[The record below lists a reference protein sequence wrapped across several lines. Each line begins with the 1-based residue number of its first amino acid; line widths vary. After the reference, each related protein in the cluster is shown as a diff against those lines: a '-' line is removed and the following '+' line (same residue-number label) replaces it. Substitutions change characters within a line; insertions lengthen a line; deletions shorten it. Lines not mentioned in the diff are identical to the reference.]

1 MEIKFKLQKTPYTQ
15 PPRTQKAQKPSSLA
29 FVHVD
34 NPKQA
39 KDKETLNKVRRH
51 VMKDIGRSRRSRITQ
66 NVTVANPFPQS
77 AQAPTYWG
85 DVEVCVN
92 FKRLL
97 WAMEMVSGALLSIT
111 VVEPS
116 IEDQQKISRRIYGP
130 PSLKDIELYTQS
142 LGTVRE
148 SILAESRIRR
158 KAVIG
163 TVICLSV
170 FDMRVGNLSSWEM
183 HMAGLQRLIDH
194 IGGVETLDSN
204 SPLRQALFLADIL
217 GALKKDITPKFPV
230 LDFHFEPQTAVT
242 PYTQKLVSSLEQLD
256 LKDQTPIIVIRNS
269 FSYVSRVA
277 AVLNKQWSDNPT
289 DSAFVLP
296 VCYLTHQALSLPRWD
311 LVTEESMETTTQA
324 LALAELVR
332 AATVSVFC
340 IVVSQTSEDM
350 GYTIS
355 RREVPFQYLMSLIGD
370 EFWDG
375 KLELKLWLLVNQLCI
390 EAGVSRF
397 WYLEQ
402 ISDTMTKANLRSW
415 KELMSCLREVAW
427 VEGLAPFEMSQLRL
441 YIEKR
446 LE

>member
-1 MEIKFKLQKTPYTQ
+1 MEIKFKLQKTSYTQ
-15 PPRTQKAQKPSSLA
+15 PSRTQKAQKPSSLA

-39 KDKETLNKVRRH
+39 KDKETLKKVRRH
-51 VMKDIGRSRRSRITQ
+51 VMKDIGKSRRSCITH
-66 NVTVANPFPQS
+66 NVTVAKSFPQS

-97 WAMEMVSGALLSIT
+97 WAMEMVSGALLSIA

-116 IEDQQKISRRIYGP
+116 IGDQQNISKRIYGP
-130 PSLKDIELYTQS
+130 PSLRDIELYTQS

-183 HMAGLQRLIDH
+183 HMAGLQRLVDH
-194 IGGVETLDSN
+194 VGGIETLDSN

-217 GALKKDITPKFPV
+217 GALKKDIKPKFPV
-230 LDFHFEPQTAVT
+230 LDFQFEPQASMT
-242 PYTQKLVSSLEQLD
+242 PHTQRLIRSLEQLD
-256 LKDQTPIIVIRNS
+256 LVDQTPIVVIRNS
-269 FSYVSRVA
+269 LSYVSRVA

-311 LVTEESMETTTQA
+311 LVTEESTETATQA

-332 AATVSVFC
+332 AATVSIFC

-350 GYTIS
+350 GYMIS
-355 RREVPFQYLMSLIGD
+355 RREVPFQYLMSLIDD
-370 EFWDG
+370 EFWNG
-375 KLELKLWLLVNQLCI
+375 KLDLKLWLLVNQLCI
-390 EAGVSRF
+390 EAGYSRF

-402 ISDTMTKANLRSW
+402 IADTMTKANIQSW
-415 KELMSCLREVAW
+415 KGLMSCLREVVW

>member
-1 MEIKFKLQKTPYTQ
+1 M
-15 PPRTQKAQKPSSLA
+15 
-29 FVHVD
+29 
-34 NPKQA
+34 
-39 KDKETLNKVRRH
+39 
-51 VMKDIGRSRRSRITQ
+51 
-66 NVTVANPFPQS
+66 
-77 AQAPTYWG
+77 
-85 DVEVCVN
+85 
-92 FKRLL
+92 
-97 WAMEMVSGALLSIT
+97 
-111 VVEPS
+111 
-116 IEDQQKISRRIYGP
+116 
-130 PSLKDIELYTQS
+130 
-142 LGTVRE
+142 
-148 SILAESRIRR
+148 
-158 KAVIG
+158 
-163 TVICLSV
+163 
-170 FDMRVGNLSSWEM
+170 
-183 HMAGLQRLIDH
+183 
-194 IGGVETLDSN
+194 
-204 SPLRQALFLADIL
+204 
-217 GALKKDITPKFPV
+217 

-350 GYTIS
+350 GYMIS

-402 ISDTMTKANLRSW
+402 ISDTMTKANLCSW

>member
-116 IEDQQKISRRIYGP
+116 IGDQQKISRRIYGP

-296 VCYLTHQALSLPRWD
+296 
-311 LVTEESMETTTQA
+311 
-324 LALAELVR
+324 
-332 AATVSVFC
+332 
-340 IVVSQTSEDM
+340 TSEDM
-350 GYTIS
+350 GYMIS

-397 WYLEQ
+397 CQSML
-402 ISDTMTKANLRSW
+402 
-415 KELMSCLREVAW
+415 
-427 VEGLAPFEMSQLRL
+427 VERVDVMFAGGGLG
-441 YIEKR
+441 
-446 LE
+446 

>member
-15 PPRTQKAQKPSSLA
+15 PPHTQKTQKPSSLA

-39 KDKETLNKVRRH
+39 KDKETLKKVRRH

-66 NVTVANPFPQS
+66 NVTVANPFLQS

-116 IEDQQKISRRIYGP
+116 IGDQQKISRRIYGP
-130 PSLKDIELYTQS
+130 PSLRDIELYTQS

-204 SPLRQALFLADIL
+204 YPLRQALFLADIL

-230 LDFHFEPQTAVT
+230 LDFQFEPPAAMT
-242 PYTQKLVSSLEQLD
+242 PYTQRLVSSLERLD
-256 LKDQTPIIVIRNS
+256 PEDQTPIIVIRNS
-269 FSYVSRVA
+269 LLYVSRVA

-311 LVTEESMETTTQA
+311 LITEESMETTTQA

-350 GYTIS
+350 GYMIS
-355 RREVPFQYLMSLIGD
+355 RREVPFQYLMSLIDD
-370 EFWDG
+370 EFWNG
-375 KLELKLWLLVNQLCI
+375 KLNLKLWLLVTQLCI
-390 EAGVSRF
+390 EAGYSRF
-397 WYLEQ
+397 WCLGQ
-402 ISDTMTKANLRSW
+402 IVDTMSQVNLRSW
-415 KELMSCLREVAW
+415 KDLMSCLREVAW

-446 LE
+446 LK